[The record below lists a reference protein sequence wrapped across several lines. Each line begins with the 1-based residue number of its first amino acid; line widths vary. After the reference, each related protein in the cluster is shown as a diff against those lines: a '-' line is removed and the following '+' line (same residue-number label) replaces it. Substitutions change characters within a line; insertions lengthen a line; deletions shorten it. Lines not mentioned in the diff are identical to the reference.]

1 MKTRFLFIAAA
12 LLMMVQRA
20 WAQDATL
27 IDGVYY
33 VLNSEDKTAEVVEP
47 SGFRYQGDIVVPD
60 YVNQDG
66 TDYAVTSLGEG
77 AFMQSTLTACPS
89 IP

>member
-1 MKTRFLFIAAA
+1 MKQGFTFLLTF
-12 LLMMVQRA
+12 LLMMVQGA

-33 VLNSEDKTAEVVEP
+33 VLNSEDKTAEVVQP

-60 YVNQDG
+60 YVKQDG

>member
-1 MKTRFLFIAAA
+1 MNRLKQWVMAA
-12 LLMMVQRA
+12 LLLMAQGG

-33 VLNSEDKTAEVVEP
+33 VLNNEEKTAEVVQP

-60 YVNQDG
+60 TVKQDG
-66 TDYAVTSLGEG
+66 TAYAVTSLGEG
-77 AFMQSTLTACPS
+77 ASDILTTS
-89 IP
+89 YMKRR